1 MRRKKEAETL
11 ELAREAISGVR
22 DEAIVYA
29 VTKGQHA
36 MARASF
42 EVFQGDINEF
52 IRNNT
57 LLDIVCDKGDGAMLK
72 ILVDAKADPN
82 LKNAQGV
89 SLISKAMERGQTEM
103 VLHLL
108 ECGAKIEFEKLEEE
122 KCADAEEP
130 DTLVLGGVCDL
141 DDVFLEFDGLLRIDF
156 D

>member
-11 ELAREAISGVR
+11 ELASESISGVR
-22 DEAIVYA
+22 DKAIVYA
-29 VTKGQHA
+29 VTKGQYA

-42 EVFQGDINEF
+42 EVFKGDVNEF
-52 IRNNT
+52 VRNNT
-57 LLDIVCDKGDGAMLK
+57 LLDIVCDIGDGAMLK

-82 LKNAQGV
+82 VKNAQGV
-89 SLISKAMERGQTEM
+89 SLISKVMERGETEM

-108 ECGAKIEFEKLEEE
+108 ECGAKIELEKLEGE

-141 DDVFLEFDGLLRIDF
+141 DGVFLGFD
-156 D
+156 

>member
-11 ELAREAISGVR
+11 ELASESISGAR
-22 DEAIVYA
+22 DEDIVYA
-29 VTKGQHA
+29 VTKGQYA

-42 EVFQGDINEF
+42 GVFKGDINEF
-52 IRNNT
+52 VRNNN
-57 LLDIVCDKGDGAMLK
+57 LLDIVCDIGDGAMLK

-89 SLISKAMERGQTEM
+89 SLISKAMERGETEM

-108 ECGAKIEFEKLEEE
+108 ECGAKIELEKLEEE

-141 DDVFLEFDGLLRIDF
+141 DGVFLDF